1 MPCYYFD
8 IAEWPFAL
16 LKDEEGE
23 DLPDHAAAC
32 AHAGEMIR
40 ELRSNGGFPVACTM
54 VVSTA
59 EGEIA
64 RIRFAST

>member
-1 MPCYYFD
+1 MPYYYFD
-8 IAEWPFAL
+8 IDEWPFAL
-16 LKDEEGE
+16 LKDEKGE
-23 DLPDHAAAC
+23 DLPDNSAAR
-32 AHAGEMIR
+32 AHARQIIR
-40 ELRSNGGFPVACTM
+40 EIRRNGGFPVACTM